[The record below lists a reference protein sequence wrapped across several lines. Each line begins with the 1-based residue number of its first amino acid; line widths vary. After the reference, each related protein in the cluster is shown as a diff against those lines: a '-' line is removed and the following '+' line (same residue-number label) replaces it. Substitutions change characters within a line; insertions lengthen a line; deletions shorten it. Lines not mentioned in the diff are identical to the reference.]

1 MLVRCI
7 SLEILRT
14 QKSYGELK
22 WDMGHLRDTQ
32 SQRLVLGIELD
43 TVLPDHKVTLHPTDS
58 ISLLHITCHLSVSLV
73 HKLLNFIFVCR
84 TFIRNLPTFWL
95 IVKSENLNNMIPSS
109 AENSSKINVLKSAA
123 LAQIH
128 KIEGNK
134 LLRSKQCS

>member
-7 SLEILRT
+7 SLDILRT
-14 QKSYGELK
+14 QKSYG
-22 WDMGHLRDTQ
+22 DTQ

-109 AENSSKINVLKSAA
+109 AENSSKINVLKSSA
-123 LAQIH
+123 LAQFH